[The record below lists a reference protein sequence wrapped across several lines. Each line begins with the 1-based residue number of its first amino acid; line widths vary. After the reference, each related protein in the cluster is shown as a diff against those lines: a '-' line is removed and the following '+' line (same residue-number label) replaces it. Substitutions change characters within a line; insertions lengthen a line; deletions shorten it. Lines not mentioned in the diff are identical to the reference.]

1 MNFDFFTHRQI
12 EMSSQPQIQEVA
24 KLEAAKR
31 SLAISQK
38 AVCTALDAA
47 KRRKKTKPAASK
59 PAKRS
64 KKGSKKTSKRK

>member
-1 MNFDFFTHRQI
+1 
-12 EMSSQPQIQEVA
+12 MSSQPVPQEVA

-38 AVCTALDAA
+38 AVSTALDAA
-47 KRRKKTKPAASK
+47 KRRRKAKPAGASK
-59 PAKRS
+59 PKKSS